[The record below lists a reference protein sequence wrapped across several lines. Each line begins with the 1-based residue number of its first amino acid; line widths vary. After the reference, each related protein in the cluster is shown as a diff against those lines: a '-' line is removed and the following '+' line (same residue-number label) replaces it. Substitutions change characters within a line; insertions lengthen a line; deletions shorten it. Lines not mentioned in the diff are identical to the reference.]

1 MGRRYIF
8 LIIVLTTLV
17 LISSTLSCDSKGEY
31 EIAQIN
37 VSPRWIIDI
46 LASREIEVS
55 QSIYYRVK
63 VDNVV
68 VVPVSRICS
77 GFAGR
82 GEQFKIFTAE
92 AGTVVGVYE
101 ARFPNEILALHDFNK
116 NETWPSAPT
125 RTRDESERVR
135 QDLLQRL
142 QKEHPGINF
151 KTGYGSGC
159 S

>member
-1 MGRRYIF
+1 MGRLYIF
-8 LIIVLTTLV
+8 LVIVLAALV
-17 LISSTLSCDSKGEY
+17 LISSNLSCDSKGEY
-31 EIAQIN
+31 EIAQIK
-37 VSPRWIIDI
+37 VSPRWTIDI

-63 VDNVV
+63 VDDVV

-92 AGTVVGVYE
+92 AGTLVGVYE

-125 RTRDESERVR
+125 RTRDESEQVR

-142 QKEHPGINF
+142 QKEHSSLNF
-151 KTGYGSGC
+151 KTGSGSGC